1 MIPNGPGGGRVPT
14 STSAFPNWELASTHS
29 TYHPIDSSTK
39 IMGNTFKTAFLLTA
53 LTLLLMFIGRAF
65 GGQNGMFLALAFAAV
80 MNLVSYFYSDK
91 IALAM
96 YRAQPVTREQ
106 LPRAYEAVE
115 RLTQKIGIPMPKIYV
130 IPTESPN
137 AFATGRNPSHAS
149 VAVTHGIL
157 ELLNDEELEGV
168 LAHELGHVNNRD
180 VLISSVAATIA
191 GAITMIASMG
201 RWAMIFGGMG
211 GRDREDRGGG
221 GLAALFMLIV
231 APIAASLIQLAVSRS
246 REYQAD
252 ATGAHFTGNPY
263 ALASALQKLDAYS
276 RRVPM
281 QASPSTAHLFI
292 IQPLLGM
299 NFGRLFSTHPPI
311 AKRIERLTG
320 RPAEF
325 MQ

>member
-1 MIPNGPGGGRVPT
+1 
-14 STSAFPNWELASTHS
+14 
-29 TYHPIDSSTK
+29 
-39 IMGNTFKTAFLLTA
+39 MGNTFKTAFLLTA

-65 GGQNGMFLALAFAAV
+65 GGQNGMFLALIFAAV
-80 MNLVSYFYSDK
+80 MNFVSYFFSDK

-96 YRAQPVTREQ
+96 YRAKPVTREE
-106 LPRAYEAVE
+106 LPRAYAAVE
-115 RLTQKIGIPMPKIYV
+115 RLTQKIGIPMPKMYV

-157 ELLNDEELEGV
+157 GLLNDEELEGV

-180 VLISSVAATIA
+180 ILISSVAATIA
-191 GAITMIASMG
+191 GAITMLANMAKWG
-201 RWAMIFGGMG
+201 MIFGGYG

-221 GLAALFMLIV
+221 GLGALFMIIV
-231 APIAASLIQLAVSRS
+231 APIAALLIQMAVSRS

-252 ATGAHFTGNPY
+252 ASGAHYTGNPY

-276 RRVPM
+276 RRMPM
-281 QASPSTAHLFI
+281 QATPSTAHLFI
-292 IQPLLGM
+292 IQPFLGI
-299 NFGRLFSTHPPI
+299 NFGNLFSTHPPI

-325 MQ
+325 QQ